1 MKSRR
6 LQTRF
11 LVGGFLIVLATIASG
26 SWSAYTFFQLG
37 RTIGETLHGS
47 EEDIDL
53 TTTLAGALEREDE
66 ALLSAVNGDVER
78 ATQDIHSHRAL
89 FDHAYA
95 HLWAILKHDDE
106 RAVATS
112 LRRNVGRLSGGRGRA
127 ARRRPAPQR
136 EEGVPESVSPILR
149 RTVADSASL
158 RAFTIRDMQLSSLR
172 ARDQSMRA
180 IGIVAAVSLLAVL
193 VSTFVAL
200 HLARTVVR
208 PIRDLTDSV
217 DALRLGE
224 FDRRV
229 PSRRRTS
236 SDASP
241 GSSTGWRRH
250 STSSGDRISARWC
263 APRRRSKRPSRPA
276 QRGDRDR
283 PGRSNRV
290 EQPARVQSPREAG
303 AGQALSLDALPLPSD
318 QRRVV
323 AEALQGTPSNGLPME
338 ASRMLS
344 VALDGRP
351 RRFALAVVPVPA
363 FSEGRHGAVVV
374 LNDVTEYVR
383 LDELRAELI
392 ALVSGAELKTPLT
405 TLRMNLLLL
414 GERPDDLT
422 SRQGEILSTA
432 IAGCEDLAGTID
444 ELLDLSRIE
453 AGQLRL
459 ALTPVDLH
467 ALVEEAVRRFRPRY
481 AEAGVALTTF
491 RECPGAAVLADPP
504 RLALV
509 LSNVLSNA
517 LNYTPEGG
525 RVSVHV
531 SSRQNAGSPAR
542 DLLRV
547 AVTDSGPGI
556 PQELRRDR
564 VFEKFFRIES
574 QRTLGRTAVQGAGFG
589 LYLCRQIIEAHGGS
603 IRCEPGDRDR
613 GTRIAVDLP
622 SAPGMN

>member
-1 MKSRR
+1 VKSRR

-66 ALLSAVNGDVER
+66 ALLLAVNGDVER
-78 ATQDIHSHRAL
+78 ATQEIHSHRAL

-95 HLWAILKHDDE
+95 HLWTILKHDDE
-106 RAVATS
+106 RDVATS
-112 LRRNVGRLSGGRGRA
+112 LRGMTTPIGRPGTRCSPSPGAPTREAVPRVREPDPSPNGRRLGELEGVRRFATCSWPASGRGTSRCG
-127 ARRRPAPQR
+127 R
-136 EEGVPESVSPILR
+136 
-149 RTVADSASL
+149 SAS
-158 RAFTIRDMQLSSLR
+158 SPPCP
-172 ARDQSMRA
+172 
-180 IGIVAAVSLLAVL
+180 LLAVL

-229 PSRRRTS
+229 PVASTDELGRLAREFNRMAEALDEFRRSNLGEVCARQGDAR
-236 SDASP
+236 SD
-241 GSSTGWRRH
+241 
-250 STSSGDRISARWC
+250 
-263 APRRRSKRPSRPA
+263 PRRPA
-276 QRGDRDR
+276 RRGDRDR

-290 EQPARVQSPREAG
+290 EQPARVQVLGEAG
-303 AGQALSLDALPLPSD
+303 AGQVLSLEALPLPTD
-318 QRRVV
+318 QRRAV

-344 VALDGRP
+344 VVLDGRP

-363 FSEGRHGAVVV
+363 FSEGRYGAVVV

-392 ALVSGAELKTPLT
+392 ALVSHELKTPLT

-422 SRQGEILSTA
+422 ARQGEILSTA

-453 AGQLRL
+453 AGSAPAR
-459 ALTPVDLH
+459 AH
-467 ALVEEAVRRFRPRY
+467 AGRSPRPRRGGRSSVQ
-481 AEAGVALTTF
+481 AEVRGGGGRLDRVPAS
-491 RECPGAAVLADPP
+491 VLAQRSWPTLRD
-504 RLALV
+504 
-509 LSNVLSNA
+509 
-517 LNYTPEGG
+517 
-525 RVSVHV
+525 
-531 SSRQNAGSPAR
+531 SRSC
-542 DLLRV
+542 
-547 AVTDSGPGI
+547 S
-556 PQELRRDR
+556 
-564 VFEKFFRIES
+564 
-574 QRTLGRTAVQGAGFG
+574 RTCSRT
-589 LYLCRQIIEAHGGS
+589 R
-603 IRCEPGDRDR
+603 
-613 GTRIAVDLP
+613 
-622 SAPGMN
+622 

>member
-66 ALLSAVNGDVER
+66 ALLLAVNGDVER
-78 ATQDIHSHRAL
+78 ATQEIHSHRAL

-95 HLWAILKHDDE
+95 HLWTILKHDDE
-106 RAVATS
+106 RDVATS
-112 LRRNVGRLSGGRGRA
+112 LRRNDDAYRA
-127 ARRRPAPQR
+127 AGDALLAVARRPNAR
-136 EEGVPESVSPILR
+136 NLYHESVSPILR

-158 RAFTIRDMQLSSLR
+158 RAFTFRDMQLASLR

-180 IGIVAAVSLLAVL
+180 IGVVAAVSLLAVL

-229 PSRRRTS
+229 PV
-236 SDASP
+236 ASTDEL
-241 GSSTGWRRH
+241 GRLAGEFNRMAEAL
-250 STSSGDRISARWC
+250 DEF
-263 APRRRSKRPSRPA
+263 RRSNLGEVVRAKETLEATLAALPDAVIVIDPE
-276 QRGDRDR
+276 
-283 PGRSNRV
+283 GRIVSSNPLACRV
-290 EQPARVQSPREAG
+290 LGEAG
-303 AGQALSLDALPLPSD
+303 AGGALSLEALPLPSD
-318 QRRVV
+318 QRRAV

-344 VALDGRP
+344 VVLDGRP

-363 FSEGRHGAVVV
+363 FSEGRYGAVVV

-392 ALVSGAELKTPLT
+392 ALVSHELKTPLT

-481 AEAGVALTTF
+481 AEAGVALTAF
-491 RECPGAAVLADPP
+491 RECPRAAVLADPP

-525 RVSVHV
+525 RVTVHV

-556 PQELRRDR
+556 PEELRDR

-603 IRCEPGDRDR
+603 IRCEPGDWGR
-613 GTRIAVDLP
+613 GTRIALHLP
-622 SAPGMN
+622 SAPSMN